1 MAAKCLDV
9 ERIISLYVAE
19 LKKRGIRPQKI
30 ILYGSYAR
38 GEANQDSDIDLVV
51 ISEDLAKWSGLE
63 RLEMLSR
70 LTVSVDAPLE
80 VIGYTPDEISQAGK
94 NSIMWAEITRYGKTM
109 LAA

>member
-1 MAAKCLDV
+1 MVEEHLNI

-19 LKKRGIRPQKI
+19 LKKHGIRPQKI

-38 GEANQDSDIDLVV
+38 GEANLESDIDLVV
-51 ISEDLAKWSGLE
+51 ISEDLTKWSGLE

-80 VIGYTPDEISQAGK
+80 VIGYTPDEIAEGGK
-94 NSIMWAEITRYGKTM
+94 NSIIWAEITSYGKTM